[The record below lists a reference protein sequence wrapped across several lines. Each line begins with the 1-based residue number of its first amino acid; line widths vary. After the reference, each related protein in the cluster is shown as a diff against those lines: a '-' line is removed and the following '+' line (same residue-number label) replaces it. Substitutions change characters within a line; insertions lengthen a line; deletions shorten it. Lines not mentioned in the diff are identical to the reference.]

1 MMRKFSVS
9 KQQIRKFDT
18 DGFLIVRDLFSVEE
32 MNLLLQISKSDNEKK
47 DQIDSFKD
55 TEGRESKTWL
65 TSEPRKDIYNAFVR
79 CHRVSETME
88 KLLGNE
94 IYLYHYKMMV
104 KEAKVGGR
112 WEWHQDYGYW
122 YHNHCL
128 YPDMGS
134 VVISVD
140 DANKSNGCLQV
151 IKGSH
156 KCGRI
161 EHGRFGDQTG
171 ADPKRVDL
179 LLENLECVYCEM
191 KRGDAL
197 FFHSNLLHSSEPNNS
212 NEPRWLLI
220 GCYNTKHNLCNDL
233 PGHPSYNYME
243 KWTDDQIIEVGTK
256 QWIQMKSSV
265 EK

>member
-1 MMRKFSVS
+1 
-9 KQQIRKFDT
+9 
-18 DGFLIVRDLFSVEE
+18 
-32 MNLLLQISKSDNEKK
+32 
-47 DQIDSFKD
+47 
-55 TEGRESKTWL
+55 
-65 TSEPRKDIYNAFVR
+65 
-79 CHRVSETME
+79 ME
-88 KLLGNE
+88 KLLGDE
-94 IYLYHYKMMV
+94 IYLYHSKMMV

-161 EHGRFGDQTG
+161 EHGCFGDQTV

-191 KRGDAL
+191 RRGDAL
-197 FFHSNLLHSSEPNNS
+197 FFI
-212 NEPRWLLI
+212 LI
-220 GCYNTKHNLCNDL
+220 FYIARPLTIVMNHVGC
-233 PGHPSYNYME
+233 
-243 KWTDDQIIEVGTK
+243 
-256 QWIQMKSSV
+256 
-265 EK
+265 